1 MVKLGNFFFHH
12 RNYLFPVFYA
22 MLFVPSPSIF
32 DNYSIAFFLGLIITL
47 MGQSIRMLTIG
58 LVYIIRGGKD
68 RKVYAEELVTTG
80 IFNHS
85 RNPMYVGN
93 VTMLLGM
100 GILAN
105 SLFFLLI
112 LFPFFVFVYQAIIKA
127 EENFLHQKFGAG
139 YEKYMQNVPRW
150 LPNLNGIRSTLQG
163 MTFNWSRVI
172 LKEYNS
178 TFVWM
183 MAAILLIIKNFYVI
197 GGENLILEYHYP
209 LLLTSVILIVIY
221 LTIKILKKTGK
232 WVAN

>member
-1 MVKLGNFFFHH
+1 
-12 RNYLFPVFYA
+12 